1 MHNDKLN
8 ISKLNPEYIANDCSK
23 RHIQS
28 VIEDMKE
35 LLLIAED
42 LSSEIDRLNSN
53 NVNEEGNVEIGSG
66 KLMQLKD
73 LAHAFLRY

>member
-1 MHNDKLN
+1 MHNEKLN
-8 ISKLNPEYIANDCSK
+8 IGKLNAEYIANECSK

-42 LSSEIDRLNSN
+42 LSTEVAFLNSN
-53 NVNEEGNVEIGSG
+53 NINEKGNVEIGRG
-66 KLMQLKD
+66 KLEQLKD